1 MQDVHEQ
8 LMIDKEGVN
17 DDFINELA
25 DAYSLTNFMDK
36 LKRYIRKHFL

>member
-1 MQDVHEQ
+1 MA
-8 LMIDKEGVN
+8 DKDSIS

-25 DAYSLTNFMDK
+25 DAYNLTNFIDK